1 MHSRQRRKIID
12 CARMKEVQRRL
23 KYGTNANIVA
33 KDLHFTSPNQ
43 LYRIYKRHFGHTIR
57 QTGA

>member
-1 MHSRQRRKIID
+1 MHSRQRRKIIG

-57 QTGA
+57 QADA